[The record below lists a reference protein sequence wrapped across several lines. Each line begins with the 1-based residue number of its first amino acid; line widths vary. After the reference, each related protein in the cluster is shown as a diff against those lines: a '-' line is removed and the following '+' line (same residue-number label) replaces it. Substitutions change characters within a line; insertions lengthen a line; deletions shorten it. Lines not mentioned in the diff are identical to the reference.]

1 MISDDLFMELT
12 DETFENV
19 LAKTPALVLVE
30 FTNSWQGASQIM
42 LPSLKRLAQE
52 YRSQVRFYRVLVEKN
67 PGLTNKYR
75 IGSLP
80 VLLFFKESRL
90 VDEISGIVP
99 GDVLLD
105 KVNKWKQQIIIINQL
120 YKENQN
126 EESSYH
132 VHKFIVFKFWMRRKY
147 G

>member
-12 DETFENV
+12 DDTFENV
-19 LAKTPALVLVE
+19 LAKTSALVLVE

-42 LPSLKRLAQE
+42 LPSLQRLAE
-52 YRSQVRFYRVLVEKN
+52 ECGSQVRFYRVLVEEN
-67 PGLTNKYR
+67 PRLTSKYR

-80 VLLFFKESRL
+80 VLLFFNRGRL

-105 KVNKWKQQIIIINQL
+105 KLNKWNSK
-120 YKENQN
+120 
-126 EESSYH
+126 
-132 VHKFIVFKFWMRRKY
+132 
-147 G
+147 

>member
-19 LAKTPALVLVE
+19 LAKTSALVLVE

-99 GDVLLD
+99 GDVLHD
-105 KVNKWKQQIIIINQL
+105 KLTKWNSKQ
-120 YKENQN
+120 
-126 EESSYH
+126 
-132 VHKFIVFKFWMRRKY
+132 
-147 G
+147 

>member
-1 MISDDLFMELT
+1 MISDDTFMELT

-19 LAKTPALVLVE
+19 LAKTSSLVLVE

-42 LPSLKRLAQE
+42 LPSLKRLAEE
-52 YRSQVRFYRVLVEKN
+52 YGSRVGFYRVLVEKN
-67 PGLTNKYR
+67 PGLTSKYR

-80 VLLFFKESRL
+80 VLLFFKESKL

-105 KVNKWKQQIIIINQL
+105 KLNKWNSK
-120 YKENQN
+120 
-126 EESSYH
+126 
-132 VHKFIVFKFWMRRKY
+132 
-147 G
+147 